1 MFLLIEL
8 TKVLQRDEKAQENA
22 PKVFQD
28 EASPSKP
35 KGARAYST
43 TARRPAQVKAMSNS
57 VSSGSQPPGHIFG
70 LPELPL
76 PSTAHI
82 KHRYDPVI
90 KQVTNL
96 LMQDGKLSVA
106 QRVRPSVPLFLTYNP
121 LLAHTYIEISI
132 TDYVCVEHGYDTR
145 AFTHSAAP
153 DSRPQTSFNPRR
165 SSHNTSSFESY
176 NLSYSCN

>member
-1 MFLLIEL
+1 MPIKNNSRTSAKKQQPLERLQATAVLKLSRAHQCKRCAFLLTLSSLFLL
-8 TKVLQRDEKAQENA
+8 TALVKVLERDEKAQEKA

-28 EASPSKP
+28 QADPSKP
-35 KGARAYST
+35 KGTRSYST
-43 TARRPAQVKAMSNS
+43 AARRSAQIQAMNNP
-57 VSSGSQPPGHIFG
+57 VSLESQPPGHIFG

-106 QRVRPSVPLFLTYNP
+106 QRVRPSVPLFLTHQ
-121 LLAHTYIEISI
+121 LI
-132 TDYVCVEHGYDTR
+132 V
-145 AFTHSAAP
+145 
-153 DSRPQTSFNPRR
+153 
-165 SSHNTSSFESY
+165 SSHIH
-176 NLSYSCN
+176 